1 MGNNM
6 KSVVM
11 RTLAA
16 LAAAGA
22 LAASPVEA
30 AEIGIAASNPGSLY
44 HSTGTA
50 VAKVANDA
58 AQLRATVHPFA
69 SATVYLPAVSAGEYA
84 FGISNIEELRV
95 AVTGAAQFKGR
106 DYSNLRATT
115 ILYPLRVAF
124 FVRKDSPI
132 QSIADL
138 KGRRVV
144 DGFSS
149 QKTIPPLLDAS
160 YATVGMTRK
169 DITPVNV
176 PNVVAGANA
185 FIQGKA
191 DAFFFAMGAAKVREA
206 DAAVGGIRALDVPN
220 TPENLAKVRQ
230 FFQPAYLR
238 PENPSKPN
246 VGVLAPIHAITYDAA
261 LVASTKTSDADV
273 YALVKAMHANKKMMA
288 EVFGVMNL
296 FDPNRMVKDLGSIQ
310 WHPGAQKFYKELGV
324 WPPKD

>member
-1 MGNNM
+1 MSKITVLLRG
-6 KSVVM
+6 
-11 RTLAA
+11 LAA
-16 LAAAGA
+16 MTAAGA
-22 LAASPVEA
+22 IAASPVQA
-30 AEIGIAASNPGSLY
+30 RDIGIAASNPGSLY

-58 AQLRATVHPFA
+58 AQLKATVHPFA
-69 SATVYLPAVSAGEYA
+69 SATVYLPAVSAGEYG

-106 DYSNLRATT
+106 DYSNLRAAT

-132 QSIADL
+132 KTVADL
-138 KGRRVV
+138 KGKRVV

-149 QKTIPPLLDAS
+149 QKTIPPLLDAE
-160 YATVGMTRK
+160 YATAGMSRK

-176 PNVVAGANA
+176 PNVVGGANA

-191 DAFFFAMGAAKVREA
+191 DAFFFALGAAKVREA
-206 DAAVGGIRALDVPN
+206 DAAVGGIRALDVAD
-220 TPENLAKVRQ
+220 TPENLAKIRK
-230 FFQPAYLR
+230 FFPPAYLR
-238 PENPSKPN
+238 PEKPSKRN
-246 VGVLAPIHAITYDAA
+246 VGVLAPIHVITYDAA
-261 LVASTKTSDADV
+261 LVASTKTADEDV

-296 FDPNRMVKDLGSIQ
+296 FDPNRMVKDLGPIH
-310 WHPGAQKFYKELGV
+310 WHAGAQKFYQELGV
-324 WPPKD
+324 WPPK